1 MAGQVPPTSGMIIFT
16 VSAST
21 LPTACEGPGSNGG
34 QNNVCSHSPGDFLL
48 PPMISSLSHLT
59 PLAGQLTLLPFPLYF
74 SALVAALGKQTLQ
87 KTKCDNALHPS
98 MGWRHLTSP
107 LLYQCAVHSPA
118 LPFLPS
124 LSPRAAFFL
133 VTSAT
138 TYPTTT
144 TASSALS
151 APTRRVCARMDTQV
165 SCHGR
170 DANRIAQ
177 LHLIIVLLL

>member
-21 LPTACEGPGSNGG
+21 HPTACEGPGSNGG
-34 QNNVCSHSPGDFLL
+34 QNNVWSQSLGDFLL

-59 PLAGQLTLLPFPLYF
+59 PLAGPLTLLPFPLYF

-87 KTKCDNALHPS
+87 KTKCDKALPPS

-124 LSPRAAFFL
+124 LSLRAAFFL
-133 VTSAT
+133 IK
-138 TYPTTT
+138 YLCHH
-144 TASSALS
+144 LS
-151 APTRRVCARMDTQV
+151 YHYHCLQRLVSPYKTRMC
-165 SCHGR
+165 SHGH
-170 DANRIAQ
+170 AGF
-177 LHLIIVLLL
+177 LPWT